1 MPRLPFTTASMS
13 EMETEI
19 IVSHVLA
26 PATIQSHGHLQC
38 KRNLIRGCRRS
49 AAVSSLSEPEGLRAG
64 GDLAGPTTRPRPRGE
79 CKGWVWRHHS
89 RSADY
94 SDRVGGGQEAPGVGR
109 RESGGRGALPTQM
122 AFTAQLAL
130 ATVLGRVSCLTEL
143 RLCQYKER
151 ARPKAAL
158 RYACFFGSECLS
170 GR

>member
-1 MPRLPFTTASMS
+1 MPRLPFTAASMS

-38 KRNLIRGCRRS
+38 KGNLIRGCRRS
-49 AAVSSLSEPEGLRAG
+49 AAVSSHSEPEGLRAG

-109 RESGGRGALPTQM
+109 RESGGRGGSTDTDGFHGTACAGNGPRTRLVPHRAPALSVQ
-122 AFTAQLAL
+122 
-130 ATVLGRVSCLTEL
+130 
-143 RLCQYKER
+143 R
-151 ARPKAAL
+151 ARSAQGCSEVCL
-158 RYACFFGSECLS
+158 FFWL
-170 GR
+170 